1 MDLSDL
7 HGTDGSSESSTAD
20 PIQNLKNC
28 DMGSKFDPATSKC
41 DLIGPPTA
49 REHGRLKDKVEEMS
63 QELLVQLDERDD
75 LVNAIQLKNR
85 FIGTSNS
92 LKI

>member
-7 HGTDGSSESSTAD
+7 HGTDGSSESSHSD
-20 PIQNLKNC
+20 PIQNMKNSEISKRDLKN
-28 DMGSKFDPATSKC
+28 

-49 REHGRLKDKVEEMS
+49 REHDRLKDKVEEMS

-85 FIGTSNS
+85 FIGTFFW
-92 LKI
+92 